1 MRFYNLFLLFIFLN
15 FSCTTNSVNDD
26 FSNEIS
32 LNEAKTNGL
41 HIVIEE
47 AGFKKIVDLRNKY
60 VHKKIFN
67 EKLYSKAL
75 LISGNDTVSAILR
88 LKGDHTDHLQ
98 GNRWSYRIKTDGK
111 VLKESKFSI
120 QGLKTRSYFSE
131 RLFHEFL
138 KNEGLVHLQYEFIPV
153 TINEIDSFAGV
164 YAYESHFK
172 SDILVNQ
179 NLKLG
184 PILKFNEDEFWDY
197 KNKAEKGQDRDSLL
211 RTISKIE
218 LTNRKGFDKET
229 GKKSIKMLQDF
240 IQNKV
245 AAEKVFDMLK
255 WARFLTVNAFMGCNH
270 AMRWHNLRFYLNPE
284 TNLLEP
290 VGFDLSTWFLKNGA
304 WHLNKDSVESF
315 YKPFYESSVFLNELL
330 ETTKRISE
338 KSYLDDF
345 FENRKYVFNDCIDL
359 IREEKTNYK
368 LNKKVLYRIQEIFK
382 NDLKSF

>member
-1 MRFYNLFLLFIFLN
+1 MKFHNLFLLFIFLN
-15 FSCTTNSVNDD
+15 FSCTTTSVNDD

-32 LNEAKTNGL
+32 LKEAKTNGL
-41 HIVIEE
+41 HILIED

-75 LISGNDTVSAILR
+75 LISGKDTVNAILR

-98 GNRWSYRIKTDGK
+98 GNRWSYRVKTDGK
-111 VLKESKFSI
+111 VLKETKFSI
-120 QGLKTRSYFSE
+120 QGMKTRSYFSE

-153 TINEIDSFAGV
+153 TINEIDSFAGI

-197 KNKAEKGQDRDSLL
+197 KNHAEKGQDRDSLL

-229 GKKSIKMLQDF
+229 GEKSIKMLQDF

-330 ETTKRISE
+330 ESTKRISE
-338 KSYLDDF
+338 KSYLDNF